1 MWSNF
6 ATTKKMKK
14 MKICKNNVSPWKEI
28 HNDVNLQILNPVL
41 NMSQNYENS
50 GKYINIFNCVS
61 QFCDLKNF
69 LSQAVQKNIIC
80 FFCIFCDVKSFR
92 ENNEDQIVAKMTGC

>member
-1 MWSNF
+1 M
-6 ATTKKMKK
+6 
-14 MKICKNNVSPWKEI
+14 
-28 HNDVNLQILNPVL
+28 NLQILNPVL